1 MLSGDQIKRIRLSR
15 GLAQSAVAKECGVG
29 RDAISKIENYRLI
42 PSEELYEK
50 IIKAI
55 YTLEDKTKK

>member
-1 MLSGDQIKRIRLSR
+1 MLSGDQIKRIRLAR
-15 GLAQSAVAKECGVG
+15 GLSQKQIADFCKCNKTT
-29 RDAISKIENYRLI
+29 ISKIESFQVN

-55 YTLEDKTKK
+55 YTLEDRTK

>member
-1 MLSGDQIKRIRLSR
+1 MLSGDQIRRIRLSR
-15 GLAQSAVAKECGVG
+15 ELSQKQIADYCKCGK
-29 RDAISKIENYRLI
+29 DYISKIENFKMT

-55 YTLEDKTKK
+55 YTLEDRTK

>member
-15 GLAQSAVAKECGVG
+15 GLSQKQVADFCKCGK
-29 RDAISKIENYRLI
+29 DYISRIESQKMI

-55 YTLEDKTKK
+55 YTLEDRTKK